1 MRGIGGE
8 LRVVPDEVQGL
19 VLVPDSP
26 ASPPLIQEVSVV
38 LGPMGLYG
46 VPALVPALKG

>member
-1 MRGIGGE
+1 MRGIGAG

-19 VLVPDSP
+19 VLVPDAP

-46 VPALVPALKG
+46 VPALVTALKG